1 MDSYR
6 PRLVDEL
13 LRNELEAFGA
23 VQITGPKWCGKTTT
37 ASRLSNSIIFMQD
50 PDFRDTYKQVA
61 DTKPSELLKGDN
73 PRLID
78 EWQTAP
84 KLWDA
89 VRLAV
94 DLRNQAGL
102 FILTGSVS
110 MDPDETDEIEHS
122 GTGRINTIR
131 MGTMSLFESGDSN
144 GCVSLDGLFSGSEPA
159 GFSDKTLDD
168 VAYMLIRGGWPQTI
182 GKSRSTARTQIKG
195 YCNSIL
201 DTRMELDGKRR
212 DPHRMALIMRSL
224 SRNISAPLSKA
235 TIIGDV
241 SEGNSIKMSP
251 NTLDDYLNVLRR
263 IHVLETM
270 PSWNPNLRSKTAIRT
285 SPTIHFCDPAVAAY
299 FLSAHAEDLIMDPNT
314 FGLLFESLV
323 VRDLRVY
330 AQCLE
335 GEVSHYRDKSGL
347 EADAVVHLPD
357 GKWGAFEVK
366 LSNAGVEDG
375 ARNLKKLA
383 EKIDTDR
390 MNGPSFLAV
399 IVPCGYAFTRED
411 GVHVIPITCLRE

>member
-1 MDSYR
+1 MDNYR

-37 ASRLSNSIIFMQD
+37 ASRLSKSIIFMQD

-144 GCVSLDGLFSGSEPA
+144 GCVSLDGLFSGSEPV
-159 GFSDKTLDD
+159 GFSDKDLVRNKITFYLGT
-168 VAYMLIRGGWPQTI
+168 ML
-182 GKSRSTARTQIKG
+182 
-195 YCNSIL
+195 
-201 DTRMELDGKRR
+201 
-212 DPHRMALIMRSL
+212 
-224 SRNISAPLSKA
+224 
-235 TIIGDV
+235 
-241 SEGNSIKMSP
+241 
-251 NTLDDYLNVLRR
+251 
-263 IHVLETM
+263 
-270 PSWNPNLRSKTAIRT
+270 
-285 SPTIHFCDPAVAAY
+285 
-299 FLSAHAEDLIMDPNT
+299 
-314 FGLLFESLV
+314 
-323 VRDLRVY
+323 
-330 AQCLE
+330 
-335 GEVSHYRDKSGL
+335 
-347 EADAVVHLPD
+347 
-357 GKWGAFEVK
+357 
-366 LSNAGVEDG
+366 
-375 ARNLKKLA
+375 
-383 EKIDTDR
+383 
-390 MNGPSFLAV
+390 
-399 IVPCGYAFTRED
+399 
-411 GVHVIPITCLRE
+411 

>member
-1 MDSYR
+1 MDNYR

-37 ASRLSNSIIFMQD
+37 ASRLSKSIIFMQD

-144 GCVSLDGLFSGSEPA
+144 GCVSLDGLFSGSEPV
-159 GFSDKTLDD
+159 GFSDKTL
-168 VAYMLIRGGWPQTI
+168 
-182 GKSRSTARTQIKG
+182 
-195 YCNSIL
+195 
-201 DTRMELDGKRR
+201 E
-212 DPHRMALIMRSL
+212 
-224 SRNISAPLSKA
+224 
-235 TIIGDV
+235 DV
-241 SEGNSIKMSP
+241 SS
-251 NTLDDYLNVLRR
+251 
-263 IHVLETM
+263 
-270 PSWNPNLRSKTAIRT
+270 
-285 SPTIHFCDPAVAAY
+285 
-299 FLSAHAEDLIMDPNT
+299 
-314 FGLLFESLV
+314 
-323 VRDLRVY
+323 
-330 AQCLE
+330 
-335 GEVSHYRDKSGL
+335 
-347 EADAVVHLPD
+347 
-357 GKWGAFEVK
+357 
-366 LSNAGVEDG
+366 
-375 ARNLKKLA
+375 
-383 EKIDTDR
+383 
-390 MNGPSFLAV
+390 
-399 IVPCGYAFTRED
+399 
-411 GVHVIPITCLRE
+411 

>member
-110 MDPDETDEIEHS
+110 MDPDETDEI
-122 GTGRINTIR
+122 
-131 MGTMSLFESGDSN
+131 L
-144 GCVSLDGLFSGSEPA
+144 
-159 GFSDKTLDD
+159 
-168 VAYMLIRGGWPQTI
+168 
-182 GKSRSTARTQIKG
+182 ST
-195 YCNSIL
+195 
-201 DTRMELDGKRR
+201 
-212 DPHRMALIMRSL
+212 
-224 SRNISAPLSKA
+224 
-235 TIIGDV
+235 
-241 SEGNSIKMSP
+241 
-251 NTLDDYLNVLRR
+251 
-263 IHVLETM
+263 
-270 PSWNPNLRSKTAIRT
+270 
-285 SPTIHFCDPAVAAY
+285 
-299 FLSAHAEDLIMDPNT
+299 
-314 FGLLFESLV
+314 
-323 VRDLRVY
+323 
-330 AQCLE
+330 
-335 GEVSHYRDKSGL
+335 
-347 EADAVVHLPD
+347 
-357 GKWGAFEVK
+357 
-366 LSNAGVEDG
+366 
-375 ARNLKKLA
+375 LKKHW
-383 EKIDTDR
+383 
-390 MNGPSFLAV
+390 P
-399 IVPCGYAFTRED
+399 
-411 GVHVIPITCLRE
+411 